1 MAGEKK
7 KLNRKNSL
15 SGKSQI
21 DLVFLKGSNFFIYPF
36 RFKFLSIKET
46 TISEKLVLF
55 SVSKRNFKKATTR
68 NLVKRRMREGYRLNQ
83 TMLHTNETL
92 HLAMIYSAKEV
103 HDFRF
108 IEEKLILGLK
118 RLSEKLSPTSAS

>member
-1 MAGEKK
+1 
-7 KLNRKNSL
+7 
-15 SGKSQI
+15 
-21 DLVFLKGSNFFIYPF
+21 LKGSNFFIYPF

>member
-1 MAGEKK
+1 
-7 KLNRKNSL
+7 
-15 SGKSQI
+15 
-21 DLVFLKGSNFFIYPF
+21 
-36 RFKFLSIKET
+36 
-46 TISEKLVLF
+46 
-55 SVSKRNFKKATTR
+55 
-68 NLVKRRMREGYRLNQ
+68 MREGYRLNQ